1 MPKMYDTHPDALA
14 RIHQLTQMLSGAREH
29 SNTDS
34 GQLAGQAGGS
44 LHAIDDD
51 FAASSRS
58 TSAASTGD
66 AS

>member
-14 RIHQLTQMLSGAREH
+14 RIHQLTQMLSGTREH
-29 SNTDS
+29 LSTDS
-34 GQLAGQAGGS
+34 GQLASQAGGG
-44 LHAIDDD
+44 LHAIDDE
-51 FAASSRS
+51 FSASSRS